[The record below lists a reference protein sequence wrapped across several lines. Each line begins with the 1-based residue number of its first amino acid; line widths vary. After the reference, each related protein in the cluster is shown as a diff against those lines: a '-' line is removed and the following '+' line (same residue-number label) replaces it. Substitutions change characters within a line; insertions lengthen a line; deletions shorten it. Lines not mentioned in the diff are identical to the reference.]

1 MVGRQPTGRSMIG
14 EQVSPAIGKASV
26 DTGKVKVIAVS
37 SIATVFEWF
46 DFFLYGSLAVI
57 ISRHFF
63 SGVNEATA
71 FVLALMTFAAG
82 FAVRP
87 LGALVFGFLGD
98 RWGRKS
104 TLLTAL
110 GLMGAATFAMGLIPG
125 YSEIGIA
132 APWILVALRMLQ
144 GLSVGGVYGGAAI
157 YVAEHAPQNRRGFF
171 TSWIQIT
178 PSVGMALCLIVVFG
192 TRSVVGEEDF
202 SAWGWRIPFLLSSVL
217 LAVTI
222 WIQLQLSESPV
233 YAQMK
238 ASGRASTRPLADA
251 FGNRENR
258 RRILIALFGAMIGQ
272 AVIWYTAQFYVLFF
286 LERILKVDGALT
298 NLLVAGALFISTPLY
313 LFFGW
318 LSDKVGRRVVVLGA
332 CLLASLTYFPLFKAL
347 THAANPQL
355 AFAVAAA
362 PVTVWADMRECS
374 FQFDPVGTADFT
386 SSCDIA
392 RSYLANSGISYDTI
406 DAAPGA
412 IAELRVGG
420 RVLKSFHGTPLSSDD
435 FIRQRASWASQAG
448 GLLSDAGYPQRADPE
463 NVDIPM
469 VLLILT
475 AIMSFSA
482 MVYGPMAALLTELF
496 PAKVRYTSMSFPYH
510 LAIGWF
516 GGFLPTV
523 AFAIVAATGNIYSG
537 LWYPLLLAM
546 LTFVVG
552 VIFLPETRHADI
564 QS

>member
-1 MVGRQPTGRSMIG
+1 MISEQESRTIGNTSVVDSRQ
-14 EQVSPAIGKASV
+14 
-26 DTGKVKVIAVS
+26 VKVIAVS

-87 LGALVFGFLGD
+87 LGALLFGFLGD
-98 RWGRKS
+98 RFGRKS
-104 TLLTAL
+104 TLLMAL
-110 GLMGAATFAMGLIPG
+110 GLMGAATFAMGLIPSYG
-125 YSEIGIA
+125 EIGIV
-132 APWILVALRMLQ
+132 APWILVALRMVQ
-144 GLSVGGVYGGAAI
+144 GLSVGGVYGGAAV

-192 TRSVVGEEDF
+192 TRMVVGEEDF
-202 SAWGWRIPFLLSSVL
+202 SAWGWRVPFLLSSVL

-238 ASGRASTRPLADA
+238 ASGRASTRPFADA
-251 FGNRENR
+251 FGDRANR
-258 RRILIALFGAMIGQ
+258 RRILVALFGAMIGQ
-272 AVIWYTAQFYVLFF
+272 AVIWYTAQFYTLFF
-286 LERILKVDGALT
+286 LERVLKVDGALT

-318 LSDKVGRRVVVLGA
+318 LSDKVGRRTVVLSA
-332 CLLASLTYFPLFKAL
+332 CLLAALTYFPLFKAL

-355 AFAVAAA
+355 ARAVETA
-362 PVTVWADMRECS
+362 PVTVWADMQECS
-374 FQFDPVGTADFT
+374 FQFDPVGKATFT

-392 RSYLANSGISYDTI
+392 RSYLANAGISYETI
-406 DAAPGA
+406 AAPAGSV
-412 IAELRVGG
+412 AELRVGDRG
-420 RVLKSFHGTPLSSDD
+420 LTSFRGTQLSSDD
-435 FIRQRASWASQAG
+435 FTRQRASWSSEAAV
-448 GLLSDAGYPQRADPE
+448 LLSEAGYPHRADPE
-463 NVDIPM
+463 SVNIPM

-475 AIMSFSA
+475 VIMTFSA
-482 MVYGPMAALLTELF
+482 MVYGPIAALLTELF

-537 LWYPLLLAM
+537 LWYPLLLSL

-552 VIFLPETRHADI
+552 VIFLPETRHANI